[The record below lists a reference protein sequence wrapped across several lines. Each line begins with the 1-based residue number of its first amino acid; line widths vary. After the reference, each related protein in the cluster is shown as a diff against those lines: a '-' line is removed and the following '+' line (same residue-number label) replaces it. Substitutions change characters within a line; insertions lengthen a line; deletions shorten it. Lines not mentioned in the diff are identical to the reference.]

1 MKKFFTL
8 LLLAMFA
15 LNGMAI
21 VKCKA
26 RSFAQRTHYSD
37 GWTEWSNWESSND
50 MIVMDGDK
58 ETINIYGSHEEKYD
72 IITSNETYDDDGD
85 EWINID
91 CVDDEGYRC
100 KVQFMLPK
108 VTDGDVQVYVRYEG
122 VEWVWNVEV
131 K

>member
-1 MKKFFTL
+1 
-8 LLLAMFA
+8 
-15 LNGMAI
+15 
-21 VKCKA
+21 
-26 RSFAQRTHYSD
+26 
-37 GWTEWSNWESSND
+37 